1 MPKHPRREFL
11 NTVFNSGLAVA
22 ISRFALLLPATALA
36 QQNYGFGKIPKDLP
50 AEQSIFELQG
60 KVFVN
65 GKLANEK
72 TFIKADALIET
83 SSNSYSIFK
92 VGKDAHILRE
102 NSRMQLEGNNVLESG
117 LNLLT
122 GKVLSV
128 FGHRNNANKK
138 HTLRTT
144 TATIGIR
151 GTAVYAESDED
162 KSYLCTCYGKTL
174 IQSNTQ
180 PDQKEF
186 ITTSHHDAPRFIL
199 KDPEKSQLII
209 PAPMFN
215 HTDEEIILIE
225 AIVGRESPIS
235 AIQSYSRPR
244 RGY

>member
-1 MPKHPRREFL
+1 MSKHPRREFL
-11 NTVFNSGLAVA
+11 NAVFNSGLFVA
-22 ISRFALLLPATALA
+22 ASRFGLLLPGTVLA
-36 QQNYGFGKIPKDLP
+36 QKNYGFGKIPKELAPD
-50 AEQSIFELQG
+50 QSIFEIQG

-65 GKLANEK
+65 GQLANEK
-72 TFIKADALIET
+72 TFIKAAALVET
-83 SSNSYSIFK
+83 GSNSYVVFK

-102 NSRMQLEGNNVLESG
+102 NSKMQLEGNNILESG

-128 FGHRNNANKK
+128 FGHRDKSQKK
-138 HTLRTT
+138 HSLRTT
-144 TATIGIR
+144 TATIGVR
-151 GTAVYAESDED
+151 GTAIYAESHED

-180 PDQKEF
+180 PDQQES
-186 ITTSHHDAPRFIL
+186 ITASHHDAPRFIL
-199 KDPEKSQLII
+199 KDPEKGQLII

-215 HTDEEIILIE
+215 HTDEELILIE

>member
-1 MPKHPRREFL
+1 MSKPPRREFL
-11 NTVFNSGLAVA
+11 NAVFNSGLAMA
-22 ISRFALLLPATALA
+22 IGRFGLLLPSMALA
-36 QQNYGFGKIPKDLP
+36 QQSYGFGRVPKELAAD
-50 AEQSIFELQG
+50 QSIFEIQG

-65 GKLANEK
+65 GHLANEK
-72 TFIKADALIET
+72 TFIKADALVET
-83 SSNSYSIFK
+83 SSNSYIIFK

-102 NSRMQLEGNNVLESG
+102 NSKMQLEGNNAVESG

-128 FGHRNNANKK
+128 FGHRDNPKKK

-180 PDQKEF
+180 PSQQEA
-186 ITTSHHDAPRFIL
+186 ISTTHHDSPRFIL

-215 HTDEEIILIE
+215 HTDEELILIE